1 MAIQQSPNKMLMFS
15 EIYQFIM
22 DSFPHYFYGSNTIR
36 HNLSLTKCFVPVC
49 CFTDRPK
56 NYKDR
61 YWTLNPG
68 CENMRFENHDCC
80 IRPVMPFREDKNL
93 NLSQFFKE
101 DKKPNLSQFFKED
114 KKPNLSQFFKEDKK
128 PNLSQS
134 FKEDKKPNLSQ
145 FFKEDDKPN
154 LSQSFKEDK
163 KPNLSQF
170 FKEDDKPNL
179 SQSFKEDKKPNLS
192 QFFKEDKKPNL
203 SHLVKP
209 GGYVPG
215 VPKVYKAVK
224 SSQLHPFLL
233 RRTTVGSHLTSII
246 HLRSKI
252 SVADHEMEFRG
263 YNGMHFNPY
272 HPTALSTPVS
282 AMSSFGLAKTALDPP
297 SLMTNEANLNAYCPC
312 GYINTSSS
320 CSLSGYP

>member
-1 MAIQQSPNKMLMFS
+1 
-15 EIYQFIM
+15 
-22 DSFPHYFYGSNTIR
+22 
-36 HNLSLTKCFVPVC
+36 
-49 CFTDRPK
+49 
-56 NYKDR
+56 
-61 YWTLNPG
+61 
-68 CENMRFENHDCC
+68 
-80 IRPVMPFREDKNL
+80 MPFREDKNL
-93 NLSQFFKE
+93 
-101 DKKPNLSQFFKED
+101 
-114 KKPNLSQFFKEDKK
+114 NLSQFFKEDKK

-145 FFKEDDKPN
+145 FFKEDDKPNLSQSFKEDKKPTLSQFFKEDKKSN

-215 VPKVYKAVK
+215 VPKVQGGKTFTTPSFLAPTHYGGFRPDFN
-224 SSQLHPFLL
+224 HPFAIKN
-233 RRTTVGSHLTSII
+233 II
-246 HLRSKI
+246 
-252 SVADHEMEFRG
+252 ADHEMEFRG

-282 AMSSFGLAKTALDPP
+282 AMPSFGLAKTALDPP
-297 SLMTNEANLNAYCPC
+297 SLMTNEANLNAYCPSC